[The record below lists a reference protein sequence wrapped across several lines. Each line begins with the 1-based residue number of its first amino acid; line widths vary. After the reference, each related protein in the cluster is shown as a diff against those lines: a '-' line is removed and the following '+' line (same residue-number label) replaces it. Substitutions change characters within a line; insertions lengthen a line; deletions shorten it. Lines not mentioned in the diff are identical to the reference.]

1 MRGYKICPDGEGRK
15 FPIWCPVI
23 RINIK
28 IMTVKELLNEG
39 SNVQLIINA
48 SDLKVFS
55 DTLINEAVERFAKPK
70 EETYITAE
78 QATRILHV
86 QRNTLWRWEKENYLV
101 PVRFGTKVRYK
112 MSDINKILGKEW

>member
-1 MRGYKICPDGEGRK
+1 
-15 FPIWCPVI
+15 
-23 RINIK
+23 
-28 IMTVKELLNEG
+28 MTVKELLNEG

-112 MSDINKILGKEW
+112 M

>member
-1 MRGYKICPDGEGRK
+1 
-15 FPIWCPVI
+15 
-23 RINIK
+23 
-28 IMTVKELLNEG
+28 MTVKELLNEG